1 MKITKNS
8 DSSKNNYTGYD
19 LCFDEG
25 SEFGHTV
32 REGNFNRATNAKLKI
47 DSTLWAT
54 PSKLVNLLDFKPDKI
69 SIKTESNTKNDIK
82 VHKVRYENGG
92 FYLIIDNLEGY
103 FDFSNN
109 AGSLNMLFVDNDQ
122 QNKYYQVWKEILKII
137 NGGYGELKS
146 SKEIGYFIMICLLG
160 MLLKYIQ

>member
-1 MKITKNS
+1 MDKVK
-8 DSSKNNYTGYD
+8 
-19 LCFDEG
+19 E
-25 SEFGHTV
+25 
-32 REGNFNRATNAKLKI
+32 LKI

-69 SIKTESNTKNDIK
+69 SIKIESNTKNDIK

-109 AGSLNMLFVDNDQ
+109 VGCLNMLFVNNDQ
-122 QNKYYQVWKEILKII
+122 QNKYFRVWKEILKII
-137 NGGYGELKS
+137 NGDHGELKS
-146 SKEIGYFIMICLLG
+146 CKEIKLFYDDLPIGYVFKIHSMTILI
-160 MLLKYIQ
+160 K

>member
-1 MKITKNS
+1 MEKVK
-8 DSSKNNYTGYD
+8 
-19 LCFDEG
+19 E
-25 SEFGHTV
+25 
-32 REGNFNRATNAKLKI
+32 LKI

-69 SIKTESNTKNDIK
+69 SIKTEINTKNDIK

-109 AGSLNMLFVDNDQ
+109 VGSLNMLLVDNDQ
-122 QNKYYQVWKEILKII
+122 QNKYYRVWKETLKII
-137 NGGYGELKS
+137 NGV
-146 SKEIGYFIMICLLG
+146 MVN
-160 MLLKYIQ
+160 

>member
-1 MKITKNS
+1 MDKVK
-8 DSSKNNYTGYD
+8 
-19 LCFDEG
+19 E
-25 SEFGHTV
+25 
-32 REGNFNRATNAKLKI
+32 LKI

-82 VHKVRYENGG
+82 VHKVRYQNGG

-109 AGSLNMLFVDNDQ
+109 VGSLNMLFVDDDQ
-122 QNKYYQVWKEILKII
+122 QNKYYRVWKEILKVI

-146 SKEIGYFIMICLLG
+146 SKEIRLFYNHLPIGYAFKIHSMTIVIRSLIEKDNKFYPEISLNHCSFEI
-160 MLLKYIQ
+160 KA